1 MATATLIKAM
11 ADGDFHSG
19 EELGQVMSVSRTAV
33 WKQIKKVE
41 GMGLIV
47 ESVKGRGYRLV
58 GGIDLLDQDLILAG
72 LTAEAGL
79 LVSELDVRDVVDSTN
94 VQALSRALQAP
105 SAGYVCTAE
114 QQTAGRGRRGK
125 PWLSPYAG
133 SIYLSIVWEFVGGA
147 AALEGLSLATGVV
160 VVESLRQLGLEGV
173 QLKWPNDLLCD
184 GHKLAGI
191 LLEMTGDAAGP
202 CQVVVGIGLNVTMS
216 SDLGASIDQPWV
228 DMNTV
233 AGNRQSRNQL
243 LITLLNALLPMLA
256 SYESDGFSAYK
267 KRWEELDAFSGQQ
280 VLVNL
285 GREMISGVAMGVDN
299 TGALKVETQLGMR
312 HFNGGEVS
320 LRRADDS

>member
-1 MATATLIKAM
+1 MATATLIKVM

-33 WKQIKKVE
+33 WKQIKKIE
-41 GMGLIV
+41 GMGLAV

-58 GGIDLLDQDLILAG
+58 GGVDLLNQDLILAG
-72 LTAEAGL
+72 LSPDAGL
-79 LVSELDVRDVVDSTN
+79 LVSELDVSDVVDSTN
-94 VQALSRALQAP
+94 AQALSRAIKGP
-105 SAGYVCTAE
+105 SSGYVCTAE

-125 PWLSPYAG
+125 SWLSPYAG

-160 VVESLRQLGLEGV
+160 VVESLRRLGLEGV

-216 SDLGASIDQPWV
+216 SDLGARIDQPWV
-228 DMNTV
+228 DVNTV
-233 AGNRQSRNQL
+233 AGKKYSRNEL

-256 SYESDGFSAYK
+256 SYESEGFSAYK
-267 KRWEELDAFSGQQ
+267 ERWQDLDAFLGQQ
-280 VLVNL
+280 VLVSV
-285 GREMISGVAMGVDN
+285 GSEVVSGVAMGVDS
-299 TGALKVETQLGMR
+299 TGALKVETPSGMR
-312 HFNGGEVS
+312 QFNGGEVS
-320 LRRADDS
+320 LRRSDDS

>member
-1 MATATLIKAM
+1 MATATLIKVM
-11 ADGDFHSG
+11 ADGNFHSG

-33 WKQIKKVE
+33 WKQIKKIE
-41 GMGLIV
+41 GMGLTV

-58 GGIDLLDQDLILAG
+58 GGVDLLNQDFILAG
-72 LTAEAGL
+72 LSPDACL
-79 LVSELDVRDVVDSTN
+79 LVSELDVSDVVDSTN
-94 VQALSRALQAP
+94 AQALNRAIKGP
-105 SAGYVCTAE
+105 SSGYVCTAE

-125 PWLSPYAG
+125 SWLSPYGG

-160 VVESLRQLGLEGV
+160 VVESLKQLGLEGV

-216 SDLGASIDQPWV
+216 SDLGARIDQPWV
-228 DMNTV
+228 DVNTI
-233 AGNRQSRNQL
+233 AGKKYSRNEL

-256 SYESDGFSAYK
+256 SYESEGFSAYK
-267 KRWEELDAFSGQQ
+267 ERWQDLDAFSGQQ
-280 VLVNL
+280 VLVSV
-285 GREMISGVAMGVDN
+285 GPEVVSGVAMGVDS
-299 TGALKVETQLGMR
+299 TGALRVETPSGMR
-312 HFNGGEVS
+312 QFNGGEVS
-320 LRRADDS
+320 LRGSNDS

>member
-1 MATATLIKAM
+1 MATATLIKVM
-11 ADGDFHSG
+11 ADGNFHSG
-19 EELGQVMSVSRTAV
+19 EDLGQVMSVSRAAV
-33 WKQIKKVE
+33 WKQIRKIE
-41 GMGLIV
+41 GMGLAV

-58 GGIDLLDQDLILAG
+58 GGVDLLDQDLILAG
-72 LTAEAGL
+72 LSSEAGL

-94 VQALSRALQAP
+94 VQALSRALQGP
-105 SAGYVCTAE
+105 SSGYVCTAE

-147 AALEGLSLATGVV
+147 VALEGLSLATGVV
-160 VVESLRQLGLEGV
+160 VVESLRRLGLEGV

-216 SDLGASIDQPWV
+216 SDLGARIDQPWV

-233 AGNRQSRNQL
+233 AGKRQSRNQL

-256 SYESDGFSAYK
+256 SYESEGFSAYK
-267 KRWEELDAFSGQQ
+267 GRWQKLDAFSEQQ
-280 VLVNL
+280 VLVSL
-285 GREMISGVAMGVDN
+285 GREVVSGVAMGVDS
-299 TGALKVETQLGMR
+299 TGALKVKTPSGMR

-320 LRRADDS
+320 LRRSDDS